1 MQEVL
6 DVSKPF
12 GQLMA
17 LQDKLDKATIPPE
30 EDPFERLYDGVEFVD
45 DVSGVDLDK
54 QLATQARRVEMA
66 FFKTMNVYT
75 EVRTEPWM
83 KPISTRWIDIN
94 KGDDVKP
101 NYRARLVGREIKR
114 DKREDLFAAT
124 PPIESLRMI
133 VSVCASNQ
141 YDARPEDRFVVM
153 TNDVK
158 RHYFYAPST
167 RPIYIMISDEDLEEG
182 DEMKMDSDEDEME
195 MEFDSEEED
204 ELPIDLTGASDEEI
218 LKVFKA
224 MSDEDG
230 IIVKQDDNQVHIE
243 DEDADVEYIIQM
255 ESEEEEDSMSEEMDE
270 QMDMNVDVEEDEIS
284 DEELDAMIADIFN
297 ESEHSEEMDEE
308 MDEVVYEIEMDEE
321 EDEDSDDM
329 TESKMT
335 IKPVMGHTKAAK
347 LTTKAE
353 TKEGAIE
360 PKGSAK
366 GVGMN
371 LKPKKFEFTEEEME
385 EAKKKKQG
393 YDDREDEREAMKHG
407 KIAGKD
413 LKTTKARRDD
423 AQFETRKKGEHK
435 EAARTYGMGSKEGR
449 GLRKGITNN
458 RNYVYGDN
466 GVKVESINNEVQRL
480 REKNDEYRKALN
492 VFREKLN
499 EVAVFN
505 SNLAYATRLFTE
517 HTTTKQEKINI
528 LRRFDDVESLKESKS
543 LYNSIKNELNNTTQN
558 VVTESVSKIDK
569 SPASGSA
576 QNLIESKTY
585 ENPQFMRMKDI
596 MQKIN

>member
-1 MQEVL
+1 MAQNKSLVEEALLQMKNLEQVVAENAKGILASTMKEEISELVKESLKEAEHAEEMEEQEDIL
-6 DVSKPF
+6 D
-12 GQLMA
+12 
-17 LQDKLDKATIPPE
+17 LDMDSEESDE
-30 EDPFERLYDGVEFVD
+30 ED
-45 DVSGVDLDK
+45 
-54 QLATQARRVEMA
+54 
-66 FFKTMNVYT
+66 
-75 EVRTEPWM
+75 
-83 KPISTRWIDIN
+83 
-94 KGDDVKP
+94 
-101 NYRARLVGREIKR
+101 
-114 DKREDLFAAT
+114 
-124 PPIESLRMI
+124 
-133 VSVCASNQ
+133 
-141 YDARPEDRFVVM
+141 
-153 TNDVK
+153 
-158 RHYFYAPST
+158 
-167 RPIYIMISDEDLEEG
+167 
-182 DEMKMDSDEDEME
+182 DEMEMDSDEDEME

-255 ESEEEEDSMSEEMDE
+255 EGEEEEDSMSEEMDE

-297 ESEHSEEMDEE
+297 ESEHSEDMDEE

-393 YDDREDEREAMKHG
+393 YDDREDEKEAMKHG

-558 VVTESVSKIDK
+558 VVTESVGKIDK

-596 MQKIN
+596 MQKINK

>member
-1 MQEVL
+1 MAQNKSLVEEALLQMKNLEQVVAENAKGILASTMKQEISELVKESLKEAEHAEEMEEQEDIL
-6 DVSKPF
+6 D
-12 GQLMA
+12 
-17 LQDKLDKATIPPE
+17 LDMDSEESDE
-30 EDPFERLYDGVEFVD
+30 ED
-45 DVSGVDLDK
+45 
-54 QLATQARRVEMA
+54 
-66 FFKTMNVYT
+66 
-75 EVRTEPWM
+75 
-83 KPISTRWIDIN
+83 
-94 KGDDVKP
+94 
-101 NYRARLVGREIKR
+101 
-114 DKREDLFAAT
+114 
-124 PPIESLRMI
+124 
-133 VSVCASNQ
+133 
-141 YDARPEDRFVVM
+141 
-153 TNDVK
+153 
-158 RHYFYAPST
+158 
-167 RPIYIMISDEDLEEG
+167 
-182 DEMKMDSDEDEME
+182 DEMEMDSDEDEME

-255 ESEEEEDSMSEEMDE
+255 EGEEEEDSMSEEMDE

-393 YDDREDEREAMKHG
+393 YNDREDEKEAMKHG

-558 VVTESVSKIDK
+558 VVTESVGKIDK

-596 MQKIN
+596 MQKINK

>member
-1 MQEVL
+1 MAQNKSLVEEALLQMKNLEQVVAENAKGILASTMKQEISELVKESLKEAEHAEEMEEQEDIL
-6 DVSKPF
+6 D
-12 GQLMA
+12 
-17 LQDKLDKATIPPE
+17 LDMDSEESDE
-30 EDPFERLYDGVEFVD
+30 ED
-45 DVSGVDLDK
+45 
-54 QLATQARRVEMA
+54 
-66 FFKTMNVYT
+66 
-75 EVRTEPWM
+75 
-83 KPISTRWIDIN
+83 
-94 KGDDVKP
+94 
-101 NYRARLVGREIKR
+101 
-114 DKREDLFAAT
+114 
-124 PPIESLRMI
+124 
-133 VSVCASNQ
+133 
-141 YDARPEDRFVVM
+141 
-153 TNDVK
+153 
-158 RHYFYAPST
+158 
-167 RPIYIMISDEDLEEG
+167 
-182 DEMKMDSDEDEME
+182 DEMEMDSDEDEME

-255 ESEEEEDSMSEEMDE
+255 EGEEEEDSMSEEMDE

-393 YDDREDEREAMKHG
+393 YDDREDEKEAMKHG

-558 VVTESVSKIDK
+558 VVTESVGKIDK

-596 MQKIN
+596 MQKINK

>member
-1 MQEVL
+1 
-6 DVSKPF
+6 
-12 GQLMA
+12 MA
-17 LQDKLDKATIPPE
+17 DNKSIVEEALLQMKNLEQVVAENAKGILASTMKEEISELVKESLKEAEHAEEMDEQE
-30 EDPFERLYDGVEFVD
+30 EDILA
-45 DVSGVDLDK
+45 LDMDS
-54 QLATQARRVEMA
+54 E
-66 FFKTMNVYT
+66 
-75 EVRTEPWM
+75 
-83 KPISTRWIDIN
+83 
-94 KGDDVKP
+94 
-101 NYRARLVGREIKR
+101 
-114 DKREDLFAAT
+114 
-124 PPIESLRMI
+124 ES
-133 VSVCASNQ
+133 
-141 YDARPEDRFVVM
+141 D
-153 TNDVK
+153 
-158 RHYFYAPST
+158 
-167 RPIYIMISDEDLEEG
+167 EEG
-182 DEMKMDSDEDEME
+182 DDMEMDSDEEEMDIE
-195 MEFDSEEED
+195 IDSEDED

-230 IIVKQDDNQVHIE
+230 IIVTQDDEQVHIE

-255 ESEEEEDSMSEEMDE
+255 EGEEEEDSMTEMDE
-270 QMDMNVDVEEDEIS
+270 QMDMDVEVEDEEEIS

-297 ESEHSEEMDEE
+297 ETEMAEGEDYDHYRGAEKDDASHIRDLEKDMEYDSEYTEEMDEE
-308 MDEVVYEIEMDEE
+308 DEVVYEIEMDEE
-321 EDEDSDDM
+321 EDDDEDEV

-335 IKPVMGHTKAAK
+335 IKPVMGHTKSAK

-353 TKEGAIE
+353 TKEAAIE

-385 EAKKKKQG
+385 EGKDWGSNKHEYKRKSVDGVKKKAG
-393 YDDREDEREAMKHG
+393 E
-407 KIAGKD
+407 GKD
-413 LKTTKARRDD
+413 GHYKDYEGKFGGNKGDKSKTHPG
-423 AQFETRKKGEHK
+423 KKDYEKSEAK

-466 GVKVESINNEVQRL
+466 GVKVESITNEVQRL
-480 REKNDEYRKALN
+480 RDKNEEYRKALN

-558 VVTESVSKIDK
+558 VVTESVSKIEK

-585 ENPQFMRMKDI
+585 ENPQFLRMKDI
-596 MQKIN
+596 MQKINK